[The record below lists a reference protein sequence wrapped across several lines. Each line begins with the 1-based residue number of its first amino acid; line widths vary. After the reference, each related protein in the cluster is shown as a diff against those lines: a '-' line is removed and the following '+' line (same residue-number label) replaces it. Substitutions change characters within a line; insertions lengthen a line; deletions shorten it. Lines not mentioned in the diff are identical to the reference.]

1 MMAFCGGDAVIRA
14 VLFDFGG
21 VISSSPFEAFAH
33 LEAERGLPADFI
45 RTVNATN
52 PDTNAWAK
60 LERGEVDLESFGS
73 LWSDE
78 ARALGYE
85 LDGRLVLERLA
96 GEIRPAMVA
105 AIRSCRS
112 KYKTAC
118 LTNNFSRAENIPSKE
133 VAEVYDLFDAILESR
148 VLGVRKPDP
157 RFYQLACEALD
168 VLPTDCVFL
177 DDLGVNL
184 KPARELGMHTIKV
197 TDPDTA
203 LSELGD
209 LTGLHLTG

>member
-1 MMAFCGGDAVIRA
+1 VIRA

-52 PDTNAWAK
+52 PDTNAWAR
-60 LERGEVDLESFGS
+60 LERGEVDLETFGS
-73 LWSDE
+73 QWSDE
-78 ARALGYE
+78 ARALGHE

-96 GEIRPAMVA
+96 GEIRPQMVD
-105 AIRSCRS
+105 AIRSCKTR
-112 KYKTAC
+112 YKTAC
-118 LTNNFSRAENIPSKE
+118 LTNNFTRAEAILSHE
-133 VAEVYDLFDAILESR
+133 VAAVYSLFDAILESR

-157 RFYQLACEALD
+157 RFYELACEAID
-168 VLPTDCVFL
+168 VEPDECVFL

-184 KPARELGMHTIKV
+184 KPARRLGMHTIKV
-197 TDPDTA
+197 TDPEVA
-203 LSELGD
+203 LTELGE
-209 LTGLHLTG
+209 LVGLSLAG

>member
-1 MMAFCGGDAVIRA
+1 VVIRA

-60 LERGEVDLESFGS
+60 LERGEVDLETFGS
-73 LWSDE
+73 MWSQE
-78 ARALGYE
+78 AAALGHE

-96 GEIRPAMVA
+96 GEIRPEMVN
-105 AIRSCRS
+105 AIRSCGT
-112 KYKTAC
+112 KYKTGC
-118 LTNNFSRAENIPSKE
+118 LTNNFTRAEAILSVE
-133 VAEVYDLFDAILESR
+133 VAEVYSLFDAILESR
-148 VLGVRKPDP
+148 VLGVRKPDR
-157 RFYQLACEALD
+157 RFYELACEALD
-168 VLPTDCVFL
+168 VEPNECVFL

-197 TDPDTA
+197 SDPHLA
-203 LSELGD
+203 LIELGE
-209 LTGLHLTG
+209 LTGLSLTG

>member
-1 MMAFCGGDAVIRA
+1 MMAFPGRYVVIRA

-60 LERGEVDLESFGS
+60 LERGEVDLETFGS
-73 LWSDE
+73 MWSRE
-78 ARALGYE
+78 AAALGHE

-96 GEIRPAMVA
+96 GEIRPEMVN
-105 AIRSCRS
+105 AIRSCGT
-112 KYKTAC
+112 KYKTGC
-118 LTNNFSRAENIPSKE
+118 LTNNFTRAEAILSVE
-133 VAEVYDLFDAILESR
+133 VAEVYGLFDAILESR
-148 VLGVRKPDP
+148 VLGVRKPDR
-157 RFYQLACEALD
+157 RFYELACEALD
-168 VLPTDCVFL
+168 VEPDECVFL

-197 TDPDTA
+197 SDPHLA
-203 LSELGD
+203 LIELGE
-209 LTGLHLTG
+209 LTGLSLTG

>member
-1 MMAFCGGDAVIRA
+1 MTSLGGDVVIKA

-21 VISSSPFEAFAH
+21 VISSSPFEAFGH
-33 LEAERGLPADFI
+33 LETERGLPPDFI
-45 RTVNATN
+45 RTVNATD

-60 LERGEVDLESFGS
+60 LERGEVDLQTFGL

-78 ARALGYE
+78 ARALGHE

-96 GEIRPAMVA
+96 GEIRPKMVD
-105 AIRSCRS
+105 AIRTCRT

-118 LTNNFSRAENIPSKE
+118 LTNNFTRAEAILSDE
-133 VAEVYDLFDAILESR
+133 VAAVYSLFDVILESR

-157 RFYQLACEALD
+157 RFYELACEALD
-168 VLPTDCVFL
+168 VEPEECVFL

-184 KPARELGMHTIKV
+184 KPARALGMHTIKV
-197 TDPDTA
+197 SDPDAA
-203 LSELGD
+203 LTELGE
-209 LTGLHLTG
+209 LTGLSLTD

>member
-1 MMAFCGGDAVIRA
+1 VVIRA

-60 LERGEVDLESFGS
+60 LERGEVDLETFGS
-73 LWSDE
+73 TWSDE
-78 ARALGYE
+78 AAALGHE

-96 GEIRPAMVA
+96 GEIRPEMVN
-105 AIRSCRS
+105 AIRSCGT

-118 LTNNFSRAENIPSKE
+118 LTNNFTRAEAILSDE
-133 VAEVYDLFDAILESR
+133 VAEVYSLFDAILESR
-148 VLGVRKPDP
+148 VLGVRKPDR
-157 RFYQLACEALD
+157 RFYELACEALD
-168 VLPTDCVFL
+168 VEPDECVFL

-197 TDPDTA
+197 SDPHVA
-203 LSELGD
+203 LTELGEWTGLS
-209 LTGLHLTG
+209 LTG

>member
-1 MMAFCGGDAVIRA
+1 MTSQGGDVAIRA

-33 LEAERGLPADFI
+33 LETERGLPADFI

-60 LERGEVDLESFGS
+60 LERGEIGLELFGS
-73 LWSDE
+73 LWSEE
-78 ARALGYE
+78 ARALGHE

-96 GEIRPAMVA
+96 GEIRPEMVD
-105 AIRSCRS
+105 AIRACRT
-112 KYKTAC
+112 KFKTAC
-118 LTNNFSRAENIPSKE
+118 LTNNFTRAEAVLSDE
-133 VAEVYDLFDAILESR
+133 VAAVYSLFDAILESR

-157 RFYQLACEALD
+157 HFYELACEALD
-168 VLPTDCVFL
+168 VEPEECVFL

-184 KPARELGMHTIKV
+184 KPARALGMHTIKV
-197 TDPDTA
+197 SDPEVA
-203 LSELGD
+203 LTELGE
-209 LTGLHLTG
+209 LTGLPLTG

>member
-1 MMAFCGGDAVIRA
+1 MVIRA

-60 LERGEVDLESFGS
+60 LERGEVDLETFGS
-73 LWSDE
+73 MWSQE
-78 ARALGYE
+78 AAALGHE

-96 GEIRPAMVA
+96 GEIRPEMVN
-105 AIRSCRS
+105 AIRSCGT
-112 KYKTAC
+112 KYKTGC
-118 LTNNFSRAENIPSKE
+118 LTNNFTRAEAILSVE
-133 VAEVYDLFDAILESR
+133 VAEVYGLFDAILESR
-148 VLGVRKPDP
+148 VLGVRKPDR
-157 RFYQLACEALD
+157 RFYELACEALD
-168 VLPTDCVFL
+168 VEPDECVFL

-197 TDPDTA
+197 SDPHLA
-203 LSELGD
+203 LIELGE
-209 LTGLHLTG
+209 LTGLSLTG

>member
-1 MMAFCGGDAVIRA
+1 VVIRA

-60 LERGEVDLESFGS
+60 LERGEVDLETFGS
-73 LWSDE
+73 MWSHE
-78 ARALGYE
+78 AGALGHE

-96 GEIRPAMVA
+96 GEIRPEMVN
-105 AIRSCRS
+105 AIRSCGT

-118 LTNNFSRAENIPSKE
+118 LTNNFTRAEALLSDE
-133 VAEVYDLFDAILESR
+133 VAEVYSLFDAILESR

-157 RFYQLACEALD
+157 RFYELACEVLD
-168 VLPTDCVFL
+168 VEPGECVFL

-197 TDPDTA
+197 SDPHLA
-203 LSELGD
+203 LIELGE
-209 LTGLHLTG
+209 LTGLSLTG

>member
-1 MMAFCGGDAVIRA
+1 MTSLGGDVVIRA

-21 VISSSPFEAFAH
+21 VISSSPFEAFGH
-33 LEAERGLPADFI
+33 LETERGLPADFI

-60 LERGEVDLESFGS
+60 LERGEVDLETFGS

-78 ARALGYE
+78 ARALGHE

-96 GEIRPAMVA
+96 GEIRPKMVD
-105 AIRSCRS
+105 AIRSCRT

-118 LTNNFSRAENIPSKE
+118 LTNNFTRAEAILSDE
-133 VAEVYDLFDAILESR
+133 VAAVYSLFDAILESR

-157 RFYQLACEALD
+157 HFYELACEALD
-168 VLPTDCVFL
+168 VEPDECVFL

-184 KPARELGMHTIKV
+184 KPARALGMHTIKV
-197 TDPDTA
+197 SDPDAA
-203 LSELGD
+203 LAELGE
-209 LTGLHLTG
+209 LTGLSLTD

>member
-1 MMAFCGGDAVIRA
+1 MTSLGGDVVIRA

-21 VISSSPFEAFAH
+21 VISSSPFEAFGH
-33 LEAERGLPADFI
+33 LETERGLPADFI

-60 LERGEVDLESFGS
+60 LERGEVDLETFGS

-78 ARALGYE
+78 ARALGHQ

-96 GEIRPAMVA
+96 GEIRPKMVD
-105 AIRSCRS
+105 AIRSCRT

-118 LTNNFSRAENIPSKE
+118 LTNNFTRAEAILSDE
-133 VAEVYDLFDAILESR
+133 VAAVYSLFDAILESR

-157 RFYQLACEALD
+157 HFYELACEALD
-168 VLPTDCVFL
+168 VEPDECVFL

-184 KPARELGMHTIKV
+184 KPARALGMHTIKV
-197 TDPDTA
+197 SDPDAA
-203 LSELGD
+203 LAELGE
-209 LTGLHLTG
+209 LTGLSLTD

>member
-1 MMAFCGGDAVIRA
+1 VIRA

-52 PDTNAWAK
+52 PDSNAWAR
-60 LERGEVDLESFGS
+60 LERGEVDLETFGS

-78 ARALGYE
+78 ARALGHE

-96 GEIRPAMVA
+96 GEIRPEMVN
-105 AIRSCRS
+105 AIRSCGT

-118 LTNNFSRAENIPSKE
+118 LTNNFTRAEAVLSDE
-133 VAEVYDLFDAILESR
+133 VAEVYRLFDAILESR

-157 RFYQLACEALD
+157 RFYELACEALD
-168 VLPTDCVFL
+168 VEPGECVFL

-184 KPARELGMHTIKV
+184 KPARALGMHTIKV
-197 TDPDTA
+197 ADPDVA
-203 LSELGD
+203 LTELGE
-209 LTGLHLTG
+209 LTGLSLAG

>member
-1 MMAFCGGDAVIRA
+1 VVIRA

-52 PDTNAWAK
+52 PDDNAWAK
-60 LERGEVDLESFGS
+60 LERGEVDLETFGS

-78 ARALGYE
+78 ARALGHE

-96 GEIRPAMVA
+96 GEIRPQMVQ
-105 AIRSCRS
+105 AIRSCRER
-112 KYKTAC
+112 YKTAC
-118 LTNNFSRAENIPSKE
+118 LTNNFTRAEAILSEE
-133 VAEVYDLFDAILESR
+133 VAGVYSLFDAILESR
-148 VLGVRKPDP
+148 VLGVRKPDR
-157 RFYQLACEALD
+157 RFYELACETLD
-168 VLPTDCVFL
+168 VEPGECVFL

-184 KPARELGMHTIKV
+184 KPARALGMHTIKV
-197 TDPDTA
+197 TDPDVA
-203 LSELGD
+203 LNELGALVGLS
-209 LTGLHLTG
+209 LTD

>member
-1 MMAFCGGDAVIRA
+1 VIRA

-52 PDTNAWAK
+52 PDSNAWAR
-60 LERGEVDLESFGS
+60 LERGEDDLETFGT

-78 ARALGYE
+78 ARALGHE

-96 GEIRPAMVA
+96 GEIRPEMVN
-105 AIRSCRS
+105 AIRSCGTR
-112 KYKTAC
+112 YKTAC
-118 LTNNFSRAENIPSKE
+118 LTNNFTRAEAALSDE
-133 VAEVYDLFDAILESR
+133 VAEVYRLFDAILESR

-157 RFYQLACEALD
+157 RFYELACEALD
-168 VLPTDCVFL
+168 VEPGECVFL

-184 KPARELGMHTIKV
+184 KPARALGMHTIKV
-197 TDPDTA
+197 ADPDVA
-203 LSELGD
+203 LTELGE
-209 LTGLHLTG
+209 LTGLSLAG